1 MGQMKIFFS
10 YYTKQYHLKIPSDFS
25 NIFLYTS
32 HLWLLIDSCSEV
44 EREFQCK
51 DENSSSRSGV
61 AEPLGVCLFLHPYAR
76 ARGACRGREMMQKP
90 ALSVRP
96 SHVNTK
102 SQIVLWHVLGCVSDK
117 HVWMSLGRVCA
128 HAHGASLFLRA
139 RGTHEQTDIYT
150 WIKNGTLHRFHT
162 TNHFIYCHSK
172 SVEKAAVNDDTFK
185 GLLLVKTITAAVV
198 SVRMCVRGLIL
209 PYLTGLIWV
218 LGCD

>member
-1 MGQMKIFFS
+1 MNIFFLIILNN
-10 YYTKQYHLKIPSDFS
+10 TTLR
-25 NIFLYTS
+25 S
-32 HLWLLIDSCSEV
+32 HLTSPTSFSTLPICGFWSTAARKWKGSFNAKMRI
-44 EREFQCK
+44 QAA
-51 DENSSSRSGV
+51 GV
-61 AEPLGVCLFLHPYAR
+61 GSLSPWGICLFLHPYAR

-117 HVWMSLGRVCA
+117 HVWMSLGAVRALFLCA
-128 HAHGASLFLRA
+128 H
-139 RGTHEQTDIYT
+139 GTHEQTDIYT